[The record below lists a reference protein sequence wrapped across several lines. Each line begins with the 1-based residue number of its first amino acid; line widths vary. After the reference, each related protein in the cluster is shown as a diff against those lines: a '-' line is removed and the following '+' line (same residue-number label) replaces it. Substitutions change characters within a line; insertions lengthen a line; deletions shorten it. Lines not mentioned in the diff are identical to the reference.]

1 MQTRLSTR
9 LITGSILGLLAIS
22 SSPSMLFAQSPQPT
36 AQPPYLPPEDSR
48 READYRFVQWCSVDK
63 ALPVPMATC
72 FCVADQ
78 FHIQGLST
86 GSMHE
91 VLGLIHMRESGG
103 NPPFERLSPA
113 DYEKFSRAFSL
124 CGAQAK

>member
-1 MQTRLSTR
+1 MQIR
-9 LITGSILGLLAIS
+9 IIFGLLAVLL
-22 SSPSMLFAQSPQPT
+22 SPSMLLAQSAHSPT
-36 AQPPYLPPEDSR
+36 QTPYLPPEDSR

-72 FCVADQ
+72 FCIADQ

-86 GSMHE
+86 SAMHE

-103 NPPFERLSPA
+103 NPPFEQLSPA
-113 DYEKFSRAFSL
+113 DYEKFSRAFNL
-124 CGAQAK
+124 CGAQIK

>member
-1 MQTRLSTR
+1 MQIRL
-9 LITGSILGLLAIS
+9 ILGLLAVLL
-22 SSPSMLFAQSPQPT
+22 SPSMLLAQSAHSSTQT
-36 AQPPYLPPEDSR
+36 PYLPPEDSR

-72 FCVADQ
+72 FCIADQ

-86 GSMHE
+86 GAMHE

-103 NPPFERLSPA
+103 NPPFEQLSPA
-113 DYEKFSRAFSL
+113 DYEKFSRAFNL
-124 CGAQAK
+124 CGAQVK